1 MLSNYKNEK
10 CSYTNL
16 SLSNRLFQ
24 VFFFPSSLKSW
35 FNLDDNIK
43 ISESILVFKSR
54 LLSFIRPIQNSVL
67 NIFDPK
73 GLKLLTRLHLG
84 FSTLNEHGHWYN
96 FESYINPLCFY
107 SLESKDTLH
116 YLLHCHRF
124 DLMNSVK
131 SVLDNFGLKAYFCMV
146 THG

>member
-16 SLSNRLFQ
+16 SLSSRLFQ

-73 GLKLLTRLHLG
+73 GLKLVTRLHLG
-84 FSTLNEHGHWYN
+84 FSTLNEHRH
-96 FESYINPLCFY
+96 
-107 SLESKDTLH
+107 
-116 YLLHCHRF
+116 
-124 DLMNSVK
+124 
-131 SVLDNFGLKAYFCMV
+131 
-146 THG
+146 